1 MSRGC
6 EAITRKIL
14 ESDDAGTVC
23 DLMQSCSPGAS
34 RGCPAVKSLDR
45 FGFAPFPALNKTL
58 VMELARS
65 ERAIRRENII
75 AVGNSESDS

>member
-1 MSRGC
+1 
-6 EAITRKIL
+6 
-14 ESDDAGTVC
+14 
-23 DLMQSCSPGAS
+23 MQSCSCLAYPSPGAS

-45 FGFAPFPALNKTL
+45 FGVAPIPALNKTL

-65 ERAIRRENII
+65 ECAIRRENII